1 MEAMDRLVAH
11 AKSSGAH
18 KAPAPDGWEPVID
31 RAHLKMD
38 LEFWSAWDKQTME
51 ITVVDHE
58 AKSSSEV
65 IHWVYKFPYPMYPRD
80 YCYVRRYR
88 VDPQSRQ
95 MLIMA
100 RAVEHPR
107 CPTVTK
113 FVRVTEYQSQMVIEP
128 HTTFDENGFDY
139 YLTYFD
145 DPQTQLPS
153 VCYNWLASTGVPE
166 FVERLHTASK
176 LMQERMLQ
184 GYHPNLHT
192 YSNEL
197 PQPQQQQ
204 QQQQQQ
210 PQTGPNT
217 VISPIQTYL

>member
-1 MEAMDRLVAH
+1 
-11 AKSSGAH
+11 
-18 KAPAPDGWEPVID
+18 
-31 RAHLKMD
+31 MD

-65 IHWVYKFPYPMYPRD
+65 IHWVYKFP
-80 YCYVRRYR
+80 
-88 VDPQSRQ
+88 
-95 MLIMA
+95 
-100 RAVEHPR
+100 
-107 CPTVTK
+107 
-113 FVRVTEYQSQMVIEP
+113 
-128 HTTFDENGFDY
+128 NGFDY